1 MTAVATFPQ
10 FDITQTVI
18 SQYANSPTLR
28 QLIAN
33 SGQYFDPTANLTAF
47 FNDYWNI
54 DTAFGAGL
62 DVWGRI
68 LGVSRV
74 VPIPGTENTF
84 GFDNTDT
91 PPDWENWGGG
101 PFYAGQISGNSFNLN
116 DPSYKVLLLTKAMAN
131 IVNAVAPALNAIVTN
146 LFPGRGRCYVLD
158 LGGMH
163 MRYVFEFS
171 LSSIEYAILAY
182 SGVLPHPAGVGVSIL
197 VIPPE
202 NNFGFQEALPGSKP
216 FNFGV
221 FYLPGASA

>member
-18 SQYANSPTLR
+18 VQYARSPTLR
-28 QLIAN
+28 QLIADF
-33 SGQYFDPTANLTAF
+33 GQYFDPTANLTAF
-47 FNDYWNI
+47 FNTYWNI
-54 DTAFGAGL
+54 DTALGAGL

-74 VPIPGTENTF
+74 IPIPGTENTF
-84 GFDNTDT
+84 GFYNTDV
-91 PPDWENWGGG
+91 PFDWENWGGG
-101 PFYAGQISGNSFNLN
+101 PFYASQVSGNSFKLN
-116 DPSYKVLLLTKAMAN
+116 DPSYRVLLLTKAMAN
-131 IVNAVAPALNAIVTN
+131 IVNATAPALNAIVTN

-171 LSSIEYAILAY
+171 LTNIEYAILAY